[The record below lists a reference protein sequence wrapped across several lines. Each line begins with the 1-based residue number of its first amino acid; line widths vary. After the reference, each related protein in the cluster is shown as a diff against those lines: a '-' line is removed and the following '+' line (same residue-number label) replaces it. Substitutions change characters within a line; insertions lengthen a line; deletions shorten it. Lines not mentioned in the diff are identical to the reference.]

1 MDAAGYE
8 ESFQEAQEAYRV
20 AVEADVERLDKAA
33 DQALRQDDVSAEAR
47 TPPVAMLWAGWER
60 VPPQQLLGRHLQGV
74 QALLVP
80 DRNTGC
86 QGARE
91 EGGQQEKTEV
101 QASLLCFLVW
111 RVGRARRH
119 MQRCRE
125 ISGA

>member
-47 TPPVAMLWAGWER
+47 TPQWQCRGRGGCGFRRNSYLADTCKVCRRSWYQTDTPAAKVA
-60 VPPQQLLGRHLQGV
+60 
-74 QALLVP
+74 
-80 DRNTGC
+80 
-86 QGARE
+86 
-91 EGGQQEKTEV
+91 EKKEVSRKKKKV

-111 RVGRARRH
+111 RVVRARRH
-119 MQRCRE
+119 KQRWRE